1 MTKMGVLSVA
11 LCLGWSSVDYAQD
24 RPHVTLFG
32 TTKPATYQL
41 HEGSEDKPHS
51 SAGICFQTEGESNS
65 RCYEARDN
73 EDWYF
78 ESPDVKFFSFPVGT
92 TTQVAIFSA
101 KQNFGGSGTATLLTA
116 LVIDSS
122 SSTIRN
128 ILPKIVLSR
137 QGDFKVWFDRSV
149 SSFPLF
155 STAEF
160 MIVPDSAIEGEHRYK
175 VQTFSFDRQSGVYR
189 LIDAYITRKAY
200 NVFGSPTPFSVLS
213 KEQSILKAR
222 VDKAAHPHGH

>member
-1 MTKMGVLSVA
+1 MVRNFLKFLDD
-11 LCLGWSSVDYAQD
+11 LGDRENVETGRQD
-24 RPHVTLFG
+24 RRLQHGMLGAVEPPEIREASQC
-32 TTKPATYQL
+32 TTSASIWTRSPV
-41 HEGSEDKPHS
+41 S
-51 SAGICFQTEGESNS
+51 SI
-65 RCYEARDN
+65 
-73 EDWYF
+73 
-78 ESPDVKFFSFPVGT
+78 
-92 TTQVAIFSA
+92 
-101 KQNFGGSGTATLLTA
+101 LLTA

-128 ILPKIVLSR
+128 ILPRIVLSR

-149 SSFPLF
+149 STFPLF

-160 MIVPDSAIEGEHRYK
+160 TTVPDSAIEGEHRYK